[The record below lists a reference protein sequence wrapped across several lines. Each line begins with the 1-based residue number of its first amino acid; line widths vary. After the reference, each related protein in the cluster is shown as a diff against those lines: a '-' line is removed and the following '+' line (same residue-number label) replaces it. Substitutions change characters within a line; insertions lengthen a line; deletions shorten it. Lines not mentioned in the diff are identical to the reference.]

1 MRAEEG
7 VSYLALRKRNQVF
20 HKGEAAADLGL
31 EEQQV
36 ELRLHEILQ
45 DVNQLRVQ
53 ILKKLSI
60 CSDNLARC
68 HKRTSKCRWQ
78 YHLFVEAGAECSV
91 AELLE
96 SFIETNGQS
105 AAQQM
110 HAVAFLRWVIHW
122 RLHFLNNLRIA
133 NIPRLRLRV

>member
-1 MRAEEG
+1 MLANTNKNDKANEEMRAEEG

-60 CSDNLARC
+60 SSDNLAPC
-68 HKRTSKCRWQ
+68 HVRAHIKNSLAISPFRRSRSRMQ
-78 YHLFVEAGAECSV
+78 RS
-91 AELLE
+91 
-96 SFIETNGQS
+96 
-105 AAQQM
+105 
-110 HAVAFLRWVIHW
+110 
-122 RLHFLNNLRIA
+122 
-133 NIPRLRLRV
+133 